1 MPFILRLSFVSKGSS
16 RGDAARTR
24 PVAAWAKT
32 SITFG
37 LLLLGATCPGETV
50 AQTPPTGWSD
60 SVPSPASLTDATVS
74 EMRNVVER
82 YSADRQALFRRYTLP
97 YSPARR
103 DRLRTFYT
111 QWLTQLHDM
120 DFESL
125 GVDGRIDY
133 LLLEKELRYQ
143 QELLSRE
150 QSLFAEMEAFLPF
163 ARDIMALEEAR
174 RRFEA
179 VDPVSAAEGLAALPG
194 RIRDARRA
202 VEEAVRSGAEVSPI
216 VALRAEG
223 LLRRLTRTLSQWY
236 GYHAGY
242 DPLFTWWVKAPYA
255 RADEAL
261 NAYTSFLRVEV
272 VGQKPGEDEP
282 IVGDPIGADGMAADL
297 AYEMISYT
305 PEELIAIGWRE
316 FAWCEAELKKAAREM
331 GFGEDWS
338 AAMEHVKTLHVEPG
352 RQPDLIRDLA
362 FEAVAFV
369 KERELLTVPPLAEE
383 IWRMEM
389 MSPEAQK
396 VNPFF
401 LGGEVIQVSYPTD
414 EMDHDAK
421 LMSMRGNNP
430 HFSRATVQHELI
442 PGHWLQRFMYNRF
455 NSHRSTFGT
464 PFWIEGNSLYWEFL
478 LWDMGFPRS
487 PEDKIGMLFWRTHRA
502 ARIVFSLSFHLG
514 IMTPQE
520 AIDLL
525 VERVGHEPAT
535 AAAEVRRSFN
545 GSYSPLYQAAY
556 MLGGLQIMAL
566 RGELVESGLM
576 AEKEFHDGLLLGG
589 NMPIEFVRARLRG
602 DLLPRDF
609 QSEWRFAGDPPE
621 G

>member
-1 MPFILRLSFVSKGSS
+1 MRIGVPRRSTALQT
-16 RGDAARTR
+16 AA
-24 PVAAWAKT
+24 
-32 SITFG
+32 
-37 LLLLGATCPGETV
+37 LLLLGSIVWVACSFQELA
-50 AQTPPTGWSD
+50 AQTPAPGWGA
-60 SVPSPASLTDATVS
+60 SVPSPASLMDATVS

-82 YSADRQALFRRYTLP
+82 YTADRQALFRRYTLP

-103 DRLRTFYT
+103 ERLRVFYSE
-111 QWLTQLHDM
+111 WLAALHGM
-120 DFESL
+120 EFEPL
-125 GVDGRIDY
+125 GVDGRLDY

-143 QELLSRE
+143 KELLDRE
-150 QSLFAEMEAFLPF
+150 EKLFAEMEVFLPF
-163 ARDIMALEEAR
+163 ARDLMALEEAR
-174 RRFEA
+174 RQFKT
-179 VDPVSAAEGLAALPG
+179 VDPVEAAEAMEAFPE
-194 RIRDARRA
+194 RVEKARRA
-202 VEEAVRSGAEVSPI
+202 VQEAGRSGEDVSSI

-223 LLRRLTRTLSQWY
+223 LLRRMNRALSQWY
-236 GYHAGY
+236 GYYAGY
-242 DPLFTWWVKAPYA
+242 DPLFTWWVKTPHAGA
-255 RADEAL
+255 EEAL
-261 NAYTSFLRVEV
+261 NSYASFLRVEV
-272 VGQKPGEDEP
+272 VGHQPGEDEP
-282 IVGDPIGADGMAADL
+282 IVGDPIGADGMAGDL
-297 AYEMISYT
+297 AYEMIAYS

-316 FAWCEAELKKAAREM
+316 FAWCETELKKAAGEM
-331 GFGEDWS
+331 GYGEDWA

-362 FEAVAFV
+362 FEAVEFV
-369 KERELLTVPPLAEE
+369 TERDLLTVPPLAEE

-389 MSPEAQK
+389 MSPKAQK
-396 VNPFF
+396 VSPFF

-442 PGHWLQRFMYNRF
+442 PGHWLQQFMYARF
-455 NSHRSTFGT
+455 NSHRSTFNT

-478 LWDMGFPRS
+478 LWDLEFPRS
-487 PEDKIGMLFWRTHRA
+487 PEDRIGMLFWRTHRA

-514 IMTPQE
+514 IMTPEE

-535 AAAEVRRSFN
+535 ARAEVRRSFN

-566 RGELVESGLM
+566 REELVESGLM
-576 AEKEFHDGLLLGG
+576 DEKEFHDGLLLGG

-609 QSEWRFAGDPPE
+609 RSEWRFAGDPP
-621 G
+621 GL